1 MKKKEDLKQ
10 FSSAKKHLI
19 LLPTILFLNQTTREI
34 DFQMMP
40 HDIKKTMTK
49 VTLILEIYNL
59 TKTVLFL
66 YRISGQ

>member
-1 MKKKEDLKQ
+1 MLIPINEKKEDLKQ

-19 LLPTILFLNQTTREI
+19 LLPTISFLNQTTREI

-49 VTLILEIYNL
+49 VT
-59 TKTVLFL
+59 
-66 YRISGQ
+66 